1 MNQRHKNLLL
11 HPQELPHR
19 FLHLGV
25 LSPVAHLPQAFIDP
39 LGRVTLFLRQGF
51 VFFDDLSNPLKVGA
65 DLRLGRGSFRR
76 YPGGSGWANIFFNV
90 SQPIPSLRS
99 ISHLLLSSLE
109 TSSRIFV
116 HQSMSVY
123 TPLSSL
129 GSENLNRYP
138 KKVKWGCHSFQP
150 PLIPSQFLTALY
162 ISVTRQ
168 RIGTESKTSVFYSA
182 RSWLQIKLTYWISSP
197 PKIQKIDIKP

>member
-1 MNQRHKNLLL
+1 MNQDDRTRL
-11 HPQELPHR
+11 EE
-19 FLHLGV
+19 F
-25 LSPVAHLPQAFIDP
+25 
-39 LGRVTLFLRQGF
+39 RQF
-51 VFFDDLSNPLKVGA
+51 RKEI
-65 DLRLGRGSFRR
+65 RGSKE
-76 YPGGSGWANIFFNV
+76 YLLVGIDV
-90 SQPIPSLRS
+90 SQPIPSRRRTS
-99 ISHLLLSSLE
+99 RLLLSSLD